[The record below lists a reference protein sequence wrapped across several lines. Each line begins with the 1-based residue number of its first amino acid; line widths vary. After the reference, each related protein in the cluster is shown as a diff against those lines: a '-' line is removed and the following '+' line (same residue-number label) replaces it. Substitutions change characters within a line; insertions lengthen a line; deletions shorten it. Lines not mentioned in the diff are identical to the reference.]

1 MGYIRYI
8 FLLLAA
14 IPLLP
19 LMIYQG
25 KRIRKSVP
33 KLPEAKEPQGIAKIN
48 VEEEN
53 LQVIFLGE
61 STVAGVGAK
70 THQEGVAGSFAREMS
85 TSLSRNVEWKVFAR
99 SGYNAHR
106 VIKKLLPKMKGSEAH
121 LIVIGLGGNDAFEFN
136 PPWRWQK
143 SIDQLIQR
151 LKVAYPKAPI
161 VFMNMPPI
169 KEFPAFTRVIKFVIG
184 NLVEIHGQFLR
195 KEVEKH
201 ENVFYNDEVLTLKDW
216 ISILPKGMKKSDF
229 FSDGVHPSTITY
241 QIWGR
246 EMAKF
251 ILTKIPA
258 SVLTISESVAK

>member
-1 MGYIRYI
+1 MGYIRFF
-8 FLLLAA
+8 FLLLVAV
-14 IPLLP
+14 PLLP

-25 KRIRKSVP
+25 KRIRQSVP
-33 KLPEAKEPQGIAKIN
+33 KLPEAKEPQGSAKVN
-48 VEEEN
+48 DKNET

-61 STVAGVGAK
+61 STVAGVGAE
-70 THQEGVAGSFAREMS
+70 THKEGVAGSFAREMS
-85 TSLSRNVEWKVFAR
+85 ASLSRNVEWKVFAR
-99 SGYNAHR
+99 SGYDAQR
-106 VIKKLLPKMKGSEAH
+106 VIKKLLPKMEGSEAH
-121 LIVIGLGGNDAFEFN
+121 LILIGLGGNDAFQFN

-143 SIDQLIQR
+143 TIGQLIQR

-195 KEVEKH
+195 KEVKKH
-201 ENVFYNDEVLTLKDW
+201 ENVFYNGEVLQLKDW
-216 ISILPKGMKKSDF
+216 ISILPKGMNKSDF

-241 QIWGR
+241 QTWGR

-251 ILTKIPA
+251 IINEIPSYQQPKSK
-258 SVLTISESVAK
+258 SVFK